1 MSVEKTKHTIMARNE
16 VPVLDTWDVE
26 DLVKNESERQADYD
40 KVKRAIDE
48 APSYRVTMGTSSKA
62 F

>member
-26 DLVKNESERQADYD
+26 DLHNRGFT
-40 KVKRAIDE
+40 RN
-48 APSYRVTMGTSSKA
+48 
-62 F
+62 